1 MEESSRDSY
10 QKLGDPGDEENNNT
24 EKKCNKTLIFIIAGV
39 IVLVVA
45 GVVLAIIFLSSS
57 SSPSPSPSPEIT
69 CPDGQYLPSDDDSM
83 CYNCTSN
90 CKQCYGTKNES
101 HCTACFDGYSLDG
114 DICRDFFSFKG
125 EYTTNGIEKV
135 NFFNFCQL
143 RWIKWTI
150 YSIIQIISIK
160 YRTVYEGF
168 IDNVENM
175 TIDGNPVDPVS
186 SYEFNT
192 TGNHTVYFNLRSD
205 NIVSDLSFL
214 FSGIPQ
220 LNAMVFSEDFDST
233 NVTNISSMFYDCN
246 NLTSVDLG
254 HFITTNVEDMNDLF
268 FSCNELNYVD
278 ISKFSTN
285 ISKVTLFDKNLPEN
299 GSISLTTEFHEK
311 IEGQFP
317 NTWKVN
323 HTDDDI
329 YDLLEN

>member
-24 EKKCNKTLIFIIAGV
+24 EKKCNKKLIFIIAGV

-45 GVVLAIIFLSSS
+45 GVVVTIILLWNSDKSDIKCS
-57 SSPSPSPSPEIT
+57 
-69 CPDGQYLPSDDDSM
+69 DGEYLPSDDNSK
-83 CYNCTSN
+83 CYKCSPN
-90 CKQCYGTKNES
+90 CKQCYGTKKES
-101 HCTACFDGYSLDG
+101 QCTACFDGYSLDG

-125 EYTTNGIEKV
+125 EYTTQGIEKV
-135 NFFNFCQL
+135 KFF
-143 RWIKWTI
+143 
-150 YSIIQIISIK
+150 
-160 YRTVYEGF
+160 YEGF

-205 NIVSDLSFL
+205 NMVSDLSFL

-233 NVTNISSMFYDCN
+233 NVTNISSMFYDCKT
-246 NLTSVDLG
+246 LTSVDLR

-285 ISKVTLFDKNLPEN
+285 ISKVTLFDKNLPGN

-317 NTWKVN
+317 DTWIVN